1 MSTVAML
8 VGIWIIVIGA
18 WGIRY
23 LSRLRGVQGAW
34 DQATWRRCQNCSGVL
49 VRGTYRG
56 LQGHLGHRLGRADG
70 LTTTEYFKVLVG
82 WL

>member
-1 MSTVAML
+1 MSTVGML

-34 DQATWRRCQNCSGVL
+34 DQANWRRCQSCGGKL
-49 VRGTYRG
+49 VRVHGG
-56 LQGHLGHRLGRADG
+56 LDAHLGHRLGPAINSVSG
-70 LTTTEYFKVLVG
+70 IELVYILVG
-82 WL
+82 AL